1 MESCRTCSW
10 FDPTNASKQETERH
24 DAVAT
29 IERDEVTVRCKG
41 KDGVVMQ
48 VRHNTIRRQKTPCST
63 VYYAFLTMLTTFLPS
78 NFIVERRLKWG
89 RSTPGSAYYQRHLS
103 CCDSD
108 IMDYSAVSGA
118 GKLKLKGV
126 NDSKIDKKKKKKKPT
141 AAAEDATEDH
151 SVMLKKLEDEDEQ
164 ITKKDRRKMGVVD
177 GQDVVPGAGE
187 KDEMIAESLKT
198 EAERRHDEQR
208 RKRLEDRLKKEGV
221 KTHKQRVEELNRYL
235 SGLSEHHDMPKI
247 GPG

>member
-1 MESCRTCSW
+1 
-10 FDPTNASKQETERH
+10 
-24 DAVAT
+24 
-29 IERDEVTVRCKG
+29 
-41 KDGVVMQ
+41 
-48 VRHNTIRRQKTPCST
+48 
-63 VYYAFLTMLTTFLPS
+63 
-78 NFIVERRLKWG
+78 
-89 RSTPGSAYYQRHLS
+89 
-103 CCDSD
+103 
-108 IMDYSAVSGA
+108 MDYSAVSGA

-126 NDSKIDKKKKKKKPT
+126 NDSKIDKKKKKKKPA

-151 SVMLKKLEDEDEQ
+151 SVMLKKLGDEDKQ
-164 ITKKDRRKMGVVD
+164 ITKKDRRKLRVVD
-177 GQDVVPGAGE
+177 GQDVMPGAGAE
-187 KDEMIAESLKT
+187 DEMVAKNLKT